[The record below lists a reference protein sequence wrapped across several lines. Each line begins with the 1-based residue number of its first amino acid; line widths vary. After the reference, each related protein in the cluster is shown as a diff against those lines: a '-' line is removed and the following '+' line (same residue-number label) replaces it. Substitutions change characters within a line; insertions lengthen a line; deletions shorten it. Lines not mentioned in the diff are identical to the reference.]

1 MTQSTLQNQTN
12 LKNKN
17 FSIKHVFKK
26 YEEENLGI
34 IETKIERTQNSSFF
48 KLGYFLTVQL
58 KHKNPFLN
66 KNYIMG

>member
-12 LKNKN
+12 SKNKN

-26 YEEENLGI
+26 YKEENLGI

-48 KLGYFLTVQL
+48 KLGYFFNGPVKTQEPLS
-58 KHKNPFLN
+58 
-66 KNYIMG
+66 